1 MMGGITMRK
10 TTLLPLTGLV
20 MAVLVTGCG
29 DGSEMAKLE
38 RKLEEIR
45 ERPRG
50 RIEPPP
56 EFKPIATFSYS
67 AHQLRS
73 PFSPPMEEQET
84 VEVPEGKQV
93 EPDFARSKE
102 YLERFSIESL
112 KMVGTITRSGDPLQ
126 ALIKDPSG
134 TVNRVVE
141 GDHMG
146 KNFGRVTSVTDSR
159 ITVIEIVPDGEDG
172 WVERPRTI
180 RLEE

>member
-1 MMGGITMRK
+1 MYK
-10 TTLLPLTGLV
+10 TTMLPLLGLIL
-20 MAVLVTGCG
+20 AATLSGCG
-29 DGSEMAKLE
+29 DGSEMARLK
-38 RKLEEIR
+38 RKLEEIK

-56 EFKPIATFSYS
+56 EFKPIATFSYA

-73 PFSPPMEEQET
+73 PFSPPVAEEQK
-84 VEVPEGKQV
+84 VEIPEGKQV

-112 KMVGTITRSGDPLQ
+112 KMVGTITRPGEPLR

-134 TVNRVVE
+134 TVNRVVK

-146 KNFGRVTSVTDSR
+146 KNFGEVVEVNKSSV
-159 ITVIEIVPDGEDG
+159 TVIEIVPDGESS

>member
-1 MMGGITMRK
+1 MRL
-10 TTLLPLTGLV
+10 TRRLFPLVALVLPL
-20 MAVLVTGCG
+20 VLWGCS
-29 DGSEMAKLE
+29 DGSEMAKLK
-38 RKLEEIR
+38 RKLEEIK

-73 PFSPPMEEQET
+73 PFSPPVEEQDKAK
-84 VEVPEGKQV
+84 VPKGKQV

-112 KMVGTITRSGDPLQ
+112 NMVGTITRSGEPLQ
-126 ALIKDPSG
+126 ALVKDPSG
-134 TVNRVVE
+134 TVNRVVK

-146 KNFGRVTSVTDSR
+146 KNFGKVTEVTESR
-159 ITVIEIVPDGEDG
+159 ITVVEIVPDGEDG